1 MPILDFNDPNPGF
14 GGGGGGGGGSEGF
27 TATEIDTD
35 LGSGMDTLPSL
46 SAATEGHYYLYTLSN
61 PSNSAMLLADGF
73 DTINGQAA
81 LAVGVGESVLLQVG
95 ATEWEVVAVGP
106 EKVRVELA
114 SGGDIYVLPQL
125 STVPAYTTVIVIY
138 NDPGTSD
145 PVEVQPYAGDTFA
158 DAEFTGYIFDLYD
171 SVVLYSEGF
180 QWRAKVKP
188 VAASFSPTYALE
200 YALVNGG
207 LISGSELSVHQ
218 LNCSTPSDATI
229 TSLSVTGAGWVTPP
243 SVFLRGAR
251 SHTNVFGGGPL
262 VMSPAGITA
271 PNNNRSVEIVFKL
284 TDARTQAYVALAQ
297 IGTFSTNECFGI
309 IRASTDNSATQAID
323 FQAGAGNA
331 GGTGNIIPMWSDTSL
346 IQNLWCYVCITYDS
360 VIGEYTAYWWA
371 DGDGAFSSD
380 ALAFAN
386 AGTGTAQP
394 IYLGGNG
401 SSFYTW
407 PGEYAYIALHNTVLS
422 SDYRDTMVALLG
434 LS

>member
-35 LGSGMDTLPSL
+35 LSSGMATLPAL
-46 SAATEGHYYLYTLSN
+46 SGVTEGHYYLYTLSN
-61 PSNSAMLLADGF
+61 PANSAMLFADGS
-73 DTINGQAA
+73 DTIDGSNI
-81 LAVGVGESVLLQVG
+81 LTVGVGESVLLVAG
-95 ATEWEVVAVGP
+95 ASEWEVVAVGP

-188 VAASFSPTYALE
+188 VTAAFSPTYALE

-218 LNCSTPSDATI
+218 INCSTPSDAVVT
-229 TSLSVTGAGWVTPP
+229 TLSVTGTGWVTPP
-243 SVFLRGAR
+243 SVFTRGAR
-251 SHTNVFGGGPL
+251 SVTGTTGGGPL
-262 VMSPAGITA
+262 AMSPAGPTA

-284 TDARTQAYVALAQ
+284 TDARTQTYVALAQ
-297 IGTFSTNECFGI
+297 IGMFSTNECFGT

-331 GGTGNIIPMWSDTSL
+331 GGTGNLIPMWSDTSL

-360 VIGEYTAYWWA
+360 VAEEYTAYWWA
-371 DGDGAFSSD
+371 DGDGAFSSN

-401 SSFYTW
+401 ANFFTW